1 MKKYSQNLNT
11 LNDMLIKNSDMTYD
25 FKNEVTSQIKKAL
38 TFKNID
44 EKQISKIVTTYLQD
58 HYPGSWFCIVG

>member
-44 EKQISKIVTTYLQD
+44 EKQISKIVTTYL
-58 HYPGSWFCIVG
+58 